1 MTKITIVK
9 NYRGKETLRVTELE
23 EVVRFIQTSAY
34 AEAVD
39 TVRGISLVTTLVRQ
53 KDGSVTGADNF
64 TEKVPR
70 ACFATEMENRKG
82 QRIHKGYTGLVL
94 LEVNNLTSYEE
105 AVAIRQG
112 ASRTVR
118 SNC

>member
-39 TVRGISLVTTLVRQ
+39 SR
-53 KDGSVTGADNF
+53 
-64 TEKVPR
+64 
-70 ACFATEMENRKG
+70 
-82 QRIHKGYTGLVL
+82 
-94 LEVNNLTSYEE
+94 
-105 AVAIRQG
+105 
-112 ASRTVR
+112 SRT
-118 SNC
+118 